1 MIKINAKIHIRPF
14 LFFLLISNHTYSQ
27 KVPSKD
33 TVFIVYGIPTYDSL
47 GNKYDIAYKL
57 NHTPTHLD
65 SVDLN
70 IRTQDYFLKKHV
82 KQRERPNAKLK
93 KVKLKQK

>member
-1 MIKINAKIHIRPF
+1 MIKIKAKIHIVAF
-14 LFFLLISNHTYSQ
+14 IFFLLISNHSYSQ

-33 TVFIVYGIPTYDSL
+33 TVFIVYSIPTYDSL
-47 GNKYDIAYKL
+47 GNEYKYIYRL

-82 KQRERPNAKLK
+82 KERGKPNAKLK